1 MPSKKTPTQ
10 PQNPQMNGKSPLPS
24 FPPPP
29 PKVIPADNFPHL
41 CPVLSRGG
49 TPEPGKAELVMRG
62 GVSRVGFGF
71 FFFGGGEGFPA
82 GVLHAGGGGL
92 SRSATSYGE
101 KIGFF
106 FGGGVFLLVRD
117 NAAAGCP
124 PPFSPP
130 APGSNPGYSP
140 SGSF

>member
-24 FPPPP
+24 FPPP

-71 FFFGGGEGFPA
+71 FFFGGGKDFQLGSCMR
-82 GVLHAGGGGL
+82 GGGL

-106 FGGGVFLLVRD
+106 FLGGVFLLVRD

-124 PPFSPP
+124 PLLSTGPRV
-130 APGSNPGYSP
+130 
-140 SGSF
+140 